1 MLRYNYNNII
11 IIIIII
17 IFIITI
23 IIIAT
28 NVIMLKFLPFRFI
41 HPVAQL
47 PLYLFLNTSLNV
59 RTTKANKLFNKLFY
73 FTTMTSELSK
83 NLNEQQG
90 VFWNMKYQ

>member
-17 IFIITI
+17 IIFIIIIIIII

-47 PLYLFLNTSLNV
+47 PLYLFLNTSLNI
-59 RTTKANKLFNKLFY
+59 RTTKANKLLINFSTLLQWRQNFRKI
-73 FTTMTSELSK
+73 
-83 NLNEQQG
+83 
-90 VFWNMKYQ
+90 